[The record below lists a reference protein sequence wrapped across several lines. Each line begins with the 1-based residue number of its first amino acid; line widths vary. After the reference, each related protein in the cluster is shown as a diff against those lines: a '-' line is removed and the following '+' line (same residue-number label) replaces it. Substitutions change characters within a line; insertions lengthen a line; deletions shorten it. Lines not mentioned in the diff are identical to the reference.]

1 MLDFL
6 KKIFREEKK
15 ELAYEWSE
23 APKRL
28 RDLKEEEL
36 VKADEESEKL
46 MHKSEQVLDRLS
58 ESLDE
63 VKGYEDHQ
71 GIEAVED
78 VANNF
83 YNSRKRLINNLE
95 LSDNPV
101 QHKNDLEEFIEEFEN
116 VSRKE
121 EAVMKR
127 VRNEAD
133 SLFKSI
139 KEFHEH
145 LEEFNNFLQDD
156 YKIVT
161 SIESLEKQ
169 VNEIKQVED
178 KKERL
183 IKEKNNI
190 NIEELKKEVS
200 GLENQIEQ
208 LEDSD
213 ERQRKIKIEDE
224 LESLQKDRDKIE
236 SELKRQLSKVE
247 RPVKK
252 LVYNI
257 ESGNTEYNGSIQ
269 ELKNIR
275 DQQLEELENVDLFEA
290 YELAESEDFIDD
302 SQAEKMRVVAEELED
317 FIERK
322 KRIAKL
328 GEEIQEKKAEL
339 KGLEVDDDR
348 RKIVNKLSSKKEKI
362 REEKIGE
369 ENLQEDIEGLKK
381 KKSDLINQ
389 VETDINNL
397 TRHKIEIKEE

>member
-15 ELAYEWSE
+15 ELAYELGE

-58 ESLDE
+58 KSLDE

-145 LEEFNNFLQDD
+145 LEEFNNFLEED
-156 YKIVT
+156 YKVVT

-178 KKERL
+178 RKERL
-183 IKEKNNI
+183 IEEKNNL
-190 NIEELKKEVS
+190 NIEGLKEEVS
-200 GLENQIEQ
+200 GLEYQIEQ

-213 ERQRKIKIEDE
+213 EWQRKIKIEDE
-224 LESLQKDRDKIE
+224 LDSLQKDRDKIE

-275 DQQLEELENVDLFEA
+275 DQQLEELETVNLFEA
-290 YELAESEDFIDD
+290 YELAEKEDFIDD

-348 RKIVNKLSSKKEKI
+348 RKIVNKLSSKKEEI

-369 ENLQEDIEGLKK
+369 ENLQEDIEGLEK

>member
-36 VKADEESEKL
+36 LKADEKSEKL

-183 IKEKNNI
+183 IEEKNNL
-190 NIEELKKEVS
+190 NIEELKEEVS

-213 ERQRKIKIEDE
+213 EWQRKIKIEDE

-275 DQQLEELENVDLFEA
+275 DQQLEELETVNLFEA
-290 YELAESEDFIDD
+290 YELAEKEDFIDD

-328 GEEIQEKKAEL
+328 GEEIKEKKAEL

-348 RKIVNKLSSKKEKI
+348 RKIVNKLSSKKEDI
-362 REEKIGE
+362 REEKIDE
-369 ENLQEDIEGLKK
+369 ENIQEDIEGLEK